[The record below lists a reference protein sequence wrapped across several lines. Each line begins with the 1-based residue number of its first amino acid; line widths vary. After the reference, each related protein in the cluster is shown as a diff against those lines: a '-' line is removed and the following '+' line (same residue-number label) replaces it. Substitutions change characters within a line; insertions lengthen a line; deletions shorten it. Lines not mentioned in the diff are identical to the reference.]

1 MKKIFIHKFQVLAVI
16 FFTMT
21 WTMNACTKDDMK
33 DGSPDVKPGNPQL
46 ESILPASGAPGTLIT
61 LKGTGLGDMRSIIFD
76 KNNAPSL
83 FQSTLNTETAILF
96 RVPDTAT
103 RGPQNIVLTNSQDK
117 SLTIPFDVI
126 PLALVNDAFPAEFE
140 SGSTIKL
147 MGNNLDLVTKVV
159 LEGTTEE
166 ATILS
171 QSLNQMVIQ
180 MPASETEKTKLVL
193 TTTGGDKATDIV
205 FVNVDKALQIFT
217 NDFVDPAQ
225 SWSWGGTFS
234 ASTDDF
240 VTGGASLKAAYDPA
254 GTWGGLQI
262 GMGSELPLPAG
273 TKYLTF
279 WVKGADVEKQVKLQV
294 QGNNWSATS
303 PENTLT
309 IPAGKWTYFKE
320 EIATI
325 MPGIN
330 SISVILFQIHDEG
343 KTLYFDNIM
352 FIK

>member
-1 MKKIFIHKFQVLAVI
+1 MKKIFVHKIQVLAVI
-16 FFTMT
+16 VFTMA
-21 WTMNACTKDDMK
+21 WTMSACTKEDMK
-33 DGSPDVKPGNPQL
+33 DGSPDIKPGNPQL
-46 ESILPASGAPGTLIT
+46 ENITPSSGAPGTLLT
-61 LKGTGLGDMRSIIFD
+61 LKGSGLGDMRSIIFD

-83 FQSTLNTETAILF
+83 FQSTLNTGTAILF

-103 RGPQNIVLTNSQDK
+103 RGPQNIVLTNSQGK

-126 PLALVNDAFPAEFE
+126 PLALVNNAFPSEFE

-147 MGNNLDLVTKVV
+147 NGNNLDLVTQVI
-159 LEGTTEE
+159 LEGTTDE
-166 ATILS
+166 ATIIS
-171 QSLNQMVIQ
+171 QSLNEMVIQ
-180 MPASETEKTKLVL
+180 MPASDADKTKLVL
-193 TTTGGDKATDIV
+193 TTTGGDKTTDII

-217 NDFVDPAQ
+217 NDFVNPAQ
-225 SWSWGGTFS
+225 SWSWGGTYS
-234 ASTDDF
+234 ASADDF
-240 VTGGASLKAAYDPA
+240 VSGGKSLKAAYNPA
-254 GTWGGLQI
+254 ETWGGLQI

-273 TKYLTF
+273 TKYFTF
-279 WVKGADVEKQVKLQV
+279 WVKGADVEKKVKLQV
-294 QGNNWSATS
+294 QGNNWSLSS
-303 PENTLT
+303 PEKTLT

-320 EIATI
+320 EIATL